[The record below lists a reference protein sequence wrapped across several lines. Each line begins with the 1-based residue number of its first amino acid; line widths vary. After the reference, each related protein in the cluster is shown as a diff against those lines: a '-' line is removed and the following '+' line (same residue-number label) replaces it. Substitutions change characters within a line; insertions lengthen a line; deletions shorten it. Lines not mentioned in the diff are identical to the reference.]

1 MFFLFQSKVFLMDTR
16 YLKSLL
22 AVIDCGSI
30 ADAARVEGITAA
42 AVSQRIQVL
51 ERLLGFALLSRVG
64 HSAKAT
70 EACLALLPR
79 ARHIVREVSLLAG
92 DADLSG
98 LTGSLRIGAISTML
112 TGLLPSALLELSRLA
127 PGIKTSILPGT
138 SRSLYL
144 ALQSGELDAAVIVAP
159 PFELPKMF
167 RVAPLHLEKL
177 VLASKALPT
186 NGIADVLR
194 SHPYICYEPSS
205 WGGLHAERYLS
216 DNGLALTPLFSLDGL
231 EAIAMLVADGVGAS
245 LVPLWSGLERLA
257 QDFNITP
264 VGEGYDR
271 EIVLVTL
278 AHTDRPRMLEA
289 LLQALA
295 ER

>member
-1 MFFLFQSKVFLMDTR
+1 MDSR
-16 YLKSLL
+16 YLQSLL
-22 AVIDCGSI
+22 SVIDCGSI
-30 ADAARVEGITAA
+30 ADAARTEGLTAA

-51 ERLLGFALLSRVG
+51 ERTLGFPLLSRVG
-64 HSAKAT
+64 HSAKPT
-70 EACLALLPR
+70 ESCLALLPR

-92 DADLSG
+92 DADVSG

-112 TGLLPSALLELSRLA
+112 TGPLPSALLELSRLA

-144 ALQSGELDAAVIVAP
+144 ALQNGELDAAVIVAP

-167 RVAPLHLEKL
+167 RVASLHREKL
-177 VLASKALPT
+177 VLASKAS
-186 NGIADVLR
+186 GSASIAQVLT
-194 SHPYICYEPSS
+194 SSPYICYEPSS
-205 WGGLHAERYLS
+205 WGGMHAERYLS
-216 DNGLALTPLFSLDGL
+216 DSNLSLTPLFSLDGL

-257 QDFNITP
+257 QDFTITP
-264 VGEGYDR
+264 VGPGYDR

-278 AHTDRPRMLEA
+278 AHTDRPRMLEV

-295 ER
+295 

>member
-1 MFFLFQSKVFLMDTR
+1 MDTR

-22 AVIDCGSI
+22 AVIDYGSI
-30 ADAARVEGITAA
+30 ADAARTEGITAA

-51 ERLLGFALLSRVG
+51 ERLLGFPLLSRVG
-64 HSAKAT
+64 HAAKAT

-79 ARHIVREVSLLAG
+79 ARHIVSEVSLLAG

-98 LTGSLRIGAISTML
+98 LTGSLRIGAISSML

-144 ALQSGELDAAVIVAP
+144 AMQNGELDAAVIVAP

-167 RVAPLHLEKL
+167 RMAPLHQEPL

-186 NGIADVLR
+186 QGIAHVLR
-194 SHPYICYEPSS
+194 SCPYVCYEPSS
-205 WGGLHAERYLS
+205 WGGRHAQRYLS
-216 DNGLALTPLFSLDGL
+216 DNGLELAPLFSLDGL

-245 LVPLWSGLERLA
+245 LVPLWSGLEKLA

-264 VGEGYDR
+264 VGQGYDR
-271 EIVLVTL
+271 AIVLVML
-278 AHTDRPRMLEA
+278 AHTDRPRMLEV

-295 ER
+295 K

>member
-1 MFFLFQSKVFLMDTR
+1 MFLLFQKKVFLMDTR

-22 AVIDCGSI
+22 AVVDCGSI
-30 ADAARVEGITAA
+30 VEAARTEGLTAA
-42 AVSQRIQVL
+42 AVSQRMQVL
-51 ERLLGFALLSRVG
+51 ERVLGFALLSRVG
-64 HSAKAT
+64 HSVKAT
-70 EACLALLPR
+70 EACVALLPR
-79 ARHIVREVSLLAG
+79 ARHIVSQVSLLAG
-92 DADLSG
+92 DADASG

-112 TGLLPSALLELSRLA
+112 AGLLPSALLELSRSA

-144 ALQSGELDAAVIVAP
+144 ALQNGELDAAVIVAP

-167 RVAPLHLEKL
+167 RMAPLHSEKL
-177 VLASKALPT
+177 VLASKERPT
-186 NGIADVLR
+186 AGIAQVLQ
-194 SHPYICYEPSS
+194 STPYICYEPSS
-205 WGGLHAERYLS
+205 WGGLHAERFLN

-231 EAIAMLVADGVGAS
+231 EAIAVLVANGIGAS
-245 LVPLWSGLERLA
+245 LMPMWSGLERLA

-271 EIVLVTL
+271 AIVLVTL

-295 ER
+295 KS

>member
-1 MFFLFQSKVFLMDTR
+1 MDTR

-30 ADAARVEGITAA
+30 ADAARTEGLTAA

-51 ERLLGFALLSRVG
+51 ERTLGFALLSRVG
-64 HSAKAT
+64 HSARPT
-70 EACLALLPR
+70 EACLSLLAR

-112 TGLLPSALLELSRLA
+112 TGPLPSALLEMSRVA

-138 SRSLYL
+138 SRSLYM
-144 ALQSGELDAAVIVAP
+144 ALQNGELDAAVIVAP

-167 RVAPLHLEKL
+167 RVAPLHQEKL
-177 VLASKALPT
+177 VLASKAPT
-186 NGIADVLR
+186 TLSIAEVLR
-194 SHPYICYEPSS
+194 TSPYICYEPSS
-205 WGGLHAERYLS
+205 WGGLHAERYLN
-216 DNGLALTPLFSLDGL
+216 DNNLPLTPLFSLDGL

-245 LVPLWSGLERLA
+245 LVPQWSGLERLA

-264 VGEGYDR
+264 VGAGYDR

-278 AHTDRPRMLEA
+278 AHTDRPRMLEV
-289 LLQALA
+289 LLQALG
-295 ER
+295 

>member
-1 MFFLFQSKVFLMDTR
+1 MFFFFQSKAILMDIR

-79 ARHIVREVSLLAG
+79 ARHIVREASLLAG

-112 TGLLPSALLELSRLA
+112 TGLLPSALLELSRMA

-138 SRSLYL
+138 SRSLYQ
-144 ALQSGELDAAVIVAP
+144 ALQNGELDAAVIVAP

-167 RVAPLHLEKL
+167 RMAPLHMEKL
-177 VLASKALPT
+177 VLASKAPPT
-186 NGIADVLR
+186 KGIGEVLR

-205 WGGLHAERYLS
+205 WGGRHAERYLS
-216 DNGLALTPLFSLDGL
+216 DNGLTLTPLFSLDGL

-257 QDFNITP
+257 QDFHITP

-295 ER
+295 KR

>member
-1 MFFLFQSKVFLMDTR
+1 MDTR

-30 ADAARVEGITAA
+30 ADAARTEGLTAA

-51 ERLLGFALLSRVG
+51 ERTLGFALLSRVG
-64 HSAKAT
+64 HSARPT
-70 EACLALLPR
+70 EACLSLLAR

-112 TGLLPSALLELSRLA
+112 TGPLPSALLEMSRVA

-144 ALQSGELDAAVIVAP
+144 ALQNGELDAAVIVAP

-167 RVAPLHLEKL
+167 RVSPLHHEKL
-177 VLASKALPT
+177 VLASKAPT
-186 NGIADVLR
+186 SMSVAEVLR
-194 SHPYICYEPSS
+194 TSPYICYEPSS

-216 DNGLALTPLFSLDGL
+216 DNNLPLTPLFSLDGL

-264 VGEGYDR
+264 VGPGYDR
-271 EIVLVTL
+271 EIVLVTT
-278 AHTDRPRMLEA
+278 AHTDRPRMLEV
-289 LLQALA
+289 LLQALD
-295 ER
+295 